1 MKFKPTLTP
10 RLRVREFEAADRDF
24 LLRFPA
30 KPGQLK
36 YMLFSLATEAEVDE
50 FLDIVLKSRADENRS
65 EWHLLVELLSE
76 GSEPL
81 PIGSVDL
88 MSGDPDAPDAEL
100 GYFFLSEHWG
110 RGYAVEAS
118 RVLLDF
124 AFNTLGLHRVWGKCH
139 SANGASARVMEK
151 LGMTREGTIREHVW
165 MRDHWRTSYLY
176 GILDREWPTPGA

>member
-1 MKFKPTLTP
+1 
-10 RLRVREFEAADRDF
+10 
-24 LLRFPA
+24 
-30 KPGQLK
+30 
-36 YMLFSLATEAEVDE
+36 MLYEV
-50 FLDIVLKSRADENRS
+50 IT
-65 EWHLLVELLSE
+65 
-76 GSEPL
+76 
-81 PIGSVDL
+81 
-88 MSGDPDAPDAEL
+88 
-100 GYFFLSEHWG
+100 HWG